1 MSLLLSLIGL
11 PLPPLSQYPELR
23 ANSQMVL
30 TWQYLRFFLKWAQT
44 VNPIFTLALS
54 DEKFHFL
61 SKVTSLKMRPKMS
74 QTFQDYIFCVCHM
87 RNGLAFIPSHFI
99 KPFTYSLFSNIPCL
113 SIFFLLNRQPQTNN
127 FSP

>member
-1 MSLLLSLIGL
+1 MSLLLPLISL

-23 ANSQMVL
+23 ANSQMAL
-30 TWQYLRFFLKWAQT
+30 TWQHLRFFLKWAQT
-44 VNPIFTLALS
+44 VNPIFIFALS
-54 DEKFHFL
+54 DQNFHFL
-61 SKVTSLKMRPKMS
+61 SKVTSLKLHPKMS

-87 RNGLAFIPSHFI
+87 RNRLAFIPSHFI

-113 SIFFLLNRQPQTNN
+113 SILFLLNRQPQTDN